1 MFVRCLTNTR
11 PLRRETMDN
20 WMEDRL
26 NGGYGHILNQ
36 LQAEDEFRLGRPS
49 WDDDGWPEDSQE
61 IEIISEEND

>member
-26 NGGYGHILNQ
+26 NGGYGHILDQ
-36 LQAEDEFRLGRPS
+36 LQAATWDNDEWLEDY
-49 WDDDGWPEDSQE
+49 QE
-61 IEIISEEND
+61 IEIIPEENN

>member
-26 NGGYGHILNQ
+26 NGGYGHILDQ
-36 LQAEDEFRLGRPS
+36 LQAAAWDNDEWLEDY
-49 WDDDGWPEDSQE
+49 QE
-61 IEIISEEND
+61 IEIIPEEND

>member
-26 NGGYGHILNQ
+26 NGGYGQIIDQ
-36 LQAEDEFRLGRPS
+36 LQAAAWDNDEWLEDY
-49 WDDDGWPEDSQE
+49 QE
-61 IEIISEEND
+61 IEIIPEENN